1 MAMLSTFDSAYRD
14 GDVHSMGIAARV
26 LDTFNGGVLVVK
38 AYISQH
44 PFFLSSIAKV
54 TPNERAIDELQAL
67 LGASPVQG
75 PEDLVVA
82 VSKAVLC
89 ALGFE
94 SQNRSTAWQ
103 SPGLPQ
109 GQHIEEYVFVSG
121 SNQRVEVKW
130 VAAGPNVMMLVR
142 PLSEDAASSD
152 VQTIQ
157 LQTSKVVAAAA
168 EFPFAADGAPDVI
181 KAALEPEAIE
191 TAVTAIREKLIDTS
205 EPEPPNPPPPRSSM
219 GRPSVPRPGDD
230 LMFTSGS
237 TAHGNPL
244 SVGRDDLDPLG
255 GSGGLGGM
263 DQGGGMV
270 VGPNHPMFRQGGGS
284 DSGFGADPLSGP
296 QRLPPGAVPPGA
308 RFDPIVP
315 HGQAPPGG
323 RPRGGLPRGPPG
335 RGGGPFSGEPNPDSA
350 GPPDPSWNFYI

>member
-1 MAMLSTFDSAYRD
+1 MQAES
-14 GDVHSMGIAARV
+14 
-26 LDTFNGGVLVVK
+26 
-38 AYISQH
+38 IS
-44 PFFLSSIAKV
+44 
-54 TPNERAIDELQAL
+54 ERAIDELQAL

-82 VSKAVLC
+82 VSQAVLC

-94 SQNRSTAWQ
+94 PQNRSTAWQ

-121 SNQRVEVKW
+121 SSQRIEVKW
-130 VAAGPNVMMLVR
+130 VASGPNVMMLVR
-142 PLSEDAASSD
+142 PLTEGASSSD

-157 LQTSKVVAAAA
+157 LQTSKVVAAAT
-168 EFPFAADGAPDVI
+168 EFPFTAAGAPDVI
-181 KAALEPEAIE
+181 KAALEPEAVE
-191 TAVTAIREKLIDTS
+191 TAMAAIRQKLIDTS
-205 EPEPPNPPPPRSSM
+205 EPEPPNPPPPRSFM
-219 GRPSVPRPGDD
+219 GRPSGPRPGDD
-230 LMFTSGS
+230 LMFTSSS
-237 TAHGNPL
+237 TAHSNPL

-270 VGPNHPMFRQGGGS
+270 VGPNHPMFRQGGG
-284 DSGFGADPLSGP
+284 DGPGPDTDPLRGP

-315 HGQAPPGG
+315 HGQAPPGSH
-323 RPRGGLPRGPPG
+323 PRGGLPRGPPG
-335 RGGGPFSGEPNPDSA
+335 RGRGRGSGGPFSGEPDPDSA
-350 GPPDPSWNFYI
+350 APPDPSWNFYI